1 MSRDELSVSEG
12 VPVSGTGSQDAEVA
26 RVLDEY
32 LADLE
37 AGRPADPDRL
47 LAEHPAIASQL
58 RTCLEVM
65 HLAGRVADVHGAG
78 LDGEDEPRPGPQLA
92 DYRIVRPIG
101 RGGMGIVYEAEQLS
115 LRRRVA
121 LKVLPLAAAIDP
133 RTLRRFQIEAQA
145 AAQLHHTHIVPVYAV
160 GCERGV
166 HYYAMQY
173 IEGRTLAELIRELRQ
188 LEGRDASE
196 AAPTVALSGDRE
208 LAGLLVSGPLA
219 PPERPPAADA
229 TAPAR
234 TPATG
239 ATRSPGSSTRTSAY
253 FRTVA
258 NLGIQA
264 AEALDHAHQEGVL
277 HRDIKPANLMVD
289 IKGQLWITDF
299 GLARLQNDSGLTLSG
314 DLVGTIRYMSPEQA
328 AGRPAVVD
336 QRTDIYALGV
346 TLYELLTLEPALVGQ
361 DRAELLRRIML
372 EDPRP
377 PQRLNPAV
385 PRDLETIVLKAMAK
399 GPAERYATDRKSV
412 V

>member
-1 MSRDELSVSEG
+1 
-12 VPVSGTGSQDAEVA
+12 
-26 RVLDEY
+26 
-32 LADLE
+32 
-37 AGRPADPDRL
+37 
-47 LAEHPAIASQL
+47 
-58 RTCLEVM
+58 
-65 HLAGRVADVHGAG
+65 
-78 LDGEDEPRPGPQLA
+78 
-92 DYRIVRPIG
+92 
-101 RGGMGIVYEAEQLS
+101 
-115 LRRRVA
+115 
-121 LKVLPLAAAIDP
+121 
-133 RTLRRFQIEAQA
+133 
-145 AAQLHHTHIVPVYAV
+145 
-160 GCERGV
+160 
-166 HYYAMQY
+166 MQY

-208 LAGLLVSGPLA
+208 LAGLLASGPLA

-314 DLVGTIRYMSPEQA
+314 DLV
-328 AGRPAVVD
+328 
-336 QRTDIYALGV
+336 
-346 TLYELLTLEPALVGQ
+346 
-361 DRAELLRRIML
+361 
-372 EDPRP
+372 
-377 PQRLNPAV
+377 
-385 PRDLETIVLKAMAK
+385 
-399 GPAERYATDRKSV
+399 
-412 V
+412 